1 MMREMVLL
9 PNPQENP
16 ENVNSTRDLSFT
28 VLNNGEPLAN
38 ANVYI
43 GGEDVSS
50 ESVTGSAGGCTIKG
64 IPDGTYEIQIWK
76 PSTDFALSD
85 EITVSQSNTSF
96 TFDFN
101 DYNDTTQQEPEG

>member
-1 MMREMVLL
+1 MVLL
-9 PNPQENP
+9 PNSQVNP
-16 ENVNSTRDLSFT
+16 ENINATRDLSFT
-28 VLNNGEPLAN
+28 VLNNGEPMGN

-43 GGEDVSS
+43 GGDDVSS

-76 PSTDFALSD
+76 PSTDFGLSD

-96 TFDFN
+96 TFDFA
-101 DYNDTTQQEPEG
+101 DYNETQQEP